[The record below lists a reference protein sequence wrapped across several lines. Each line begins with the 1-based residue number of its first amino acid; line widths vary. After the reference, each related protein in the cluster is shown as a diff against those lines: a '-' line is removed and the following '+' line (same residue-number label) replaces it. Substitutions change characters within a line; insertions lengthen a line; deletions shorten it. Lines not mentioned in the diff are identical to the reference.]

1 MTHSPVRA
9 ALYARVSD
17 PQVEED
23 TIASQLALLKE
34 RIRSDGLEL
43 PPELCFVDDGYSGET
58 LLRPDLERLRDTVA
72 AGALDRLYVEC
83 PDRLARD
90 YVSQMVLV
98 DEFRNE
104 DVEIVFLNYKLDSTP
119 ESRLLLQVQG
129 MIAEYERTKIRE
141 RCRRGR
147 LFAAR
152 AGQVSVLSAA
162 PYGYRYITKHEGG
175 GEARYAVDFAEAPT
189 VRAMFEWV
197 GIEGCSL
204 GQVCRRLKEGGV
216 LTRRGHSTWDRSTVL
231 DMLRNPAYMGEARY
245 GKVRI
250 VPGRKRLRPRRGVPE
265 YPRRHSGKQPTAPQ
279 DQIPI
284 AVPPLVSAELFAT
297 VQERLADHK
306 RHPGQTASE
315 PRYLLAGLVVCQQC
329 GYAYRG
335 RRRGSEPRPYRYYC
349 CHGAESSGSRP
360 RVCSNP
366 PIRTEVLDEAVWT
379 DVRKLLLEPERL
391 ALEYERR
398 LAGEGDDSEAQRA
411 CQGVAKQIRRV
422 RGRLARLVE
431 MYAEGYL
438 EKEDFQRN
446 MAGAEK
452 RLSDLEASHQMLMNN
467 SRRRDELRLVIGQL
481 EEFGQR
487 VREGL
492 EASDLGTRRQI
503 ITALVK
509 QIEIDSEQVS
519 IVYKIGPSPFD
530 SSPTVG
536 NGPHCWGRSK
546 AAPGNA
552 RDPRTTRN
560 ASPVRAA

>member
-1 MTHSPVRA
+1 
-9 ALYARVSD
+9 
-17 PQVEED
+17 
-23 TIASQLALLKE
+23 
-34 RIRSDGLEL
+34 
-43 PPELCFVDDGYSGET
+43 
-58 LLRPDLERLRDTVA
+58 
-72 AGALDRLYVEC
+72 
-83 PDRLARD
+83 
-90 YVSQMVLV
+90 
-98 DEFRNE
+98 
-104 DVEIVFLNYKLDSTP
+104 
-119 ESRLLLQVQG
+119 
-129 MIAEYERTKIRE
+129 
-141 RCRRGR
+141 
-147 LFAAR
+147 
-152 AGQVSVLSAA
+152 
-162 PYGYRYITKHEGG
+162 
-175 GEARYAVDFAEAPT
+175 
-189 VRAMFEWV
+189 
-197 GIEGCSL
+197 
-204 GQVCRRLKEGGV
+204 
-216 LTRRGHSTWDRSTVL
+216 
-231 DMLRNPAYMGEARY
+231 MGEARY

-335 RRRGSEPRPYRYYC
+335 RCRGTKARPYRYYC
-349 CHGAESSGSRP
+349 CYGAESSGAPRP

-366 PIRTEVLDEAVWT
+366 PLRTEVLDEAVWS

-411 CQGVAKQIRRV
+411 CQGVAKQISRV

-438 EKEDFQRN
+438 EKEDFRRN

-467 SRRRDELRLVIGQL
+467 IHQRDELRLVIGQL

-509 QIEIDSEQVS
+509 QIEIDSEQVN

-546 AAPGNA
+546 EARGNAPG
-552 RDPRTTRN
+552 TRSRGSEALKGRPN
-560 ASPVRAA
+560 GSRQWGRGSQADRPD